1 MVSSLQKSTGLQT
14 NASQA
19 ASVATFES
27 RRAYL
32 KSMACLAFGTVSS
45 VRASNDT
52 VAYGKDTLPA
62 GIRSRFADGINGL
75 RIRFLESGF
84 DRPSRPCVLLLHGFP
99 ELAYCWRKVMLP
111 LAESGFHVVAPDL
124 RGYGRTTGWD
134 SQYDTNLSMFSVPSM
149 VRDVV
154 GLLSALGF
162 RTAQV
167 IGRDAGS
174 PLAGWCALIRPD
186 IFRSVTMMTAPFT
199 GAPSLPFNTL
209 AASSP
214 VSRSVPNIAEELAAL
229 ARPQLAK
236 LPSGTACVFPG
247 LRALQE
253 R

>member
-1 MVSSLQKSTGLQT
+1 MSTGLQT
-14 NASQA
+14 KALKA
-19 ASVATFES
+19 ASVGNFGS
-27 RRAYL
+27 RRACL
-32 KSMACLAFGTVSS
+32 KSMASLAFGTASS
-45 VRASNDT
+45 ARASNDT

-62 GIRSRFADGINGL
+62 GTRSRFADGINGL
-75 RIRFLESGF
+75 RIHFLETGF

-111 LAESGFHVVAPDL
+111 LAEGGFHVVAPDL

-134 SQYDTNLSMFSVPSM
+134 SQYDTNLSLFSLPSM

-154 GLLSALGF
+154 GLVSALGL

-199 GAPSLPFNTL
+199 GAPSLPFDTL
-209 AASSP
+209 AAPSP
-214 VSRSVPNIAEELAAL
+214 EARPVPNIDADLAAL
-229 ARPQLAK
+229 PDLYDSAF
-236 LPSGTACVFPG
+236 LPNPVGYGDGPEHAG
-247 LRALQE
+247 LPCRT
-253 R
+253 